1 MAEELDPGF
10 ERLPSGTIR
19 VRIRLKGLTAQE
31 IFPLHQDT
39 PAARKD
45 QMLAAREWDAKT
57 RSAINA
63 GSYVDN
69 SAIRDL
75 TVADLLKSFS
85 AKGLVHSKDSNATKD
100 RNRINL
106 VLKDRIATMKVLS
119 IHTGILKAYANEL
132 IDRRREKDGKEP
144 ARTTL
149 YNQIG
154 VITRAMNFARES
166 NPTIPKVALPTLPPA
181 SPGRDRRLMEGE
193 LEAILEISRKKEPI
207 LTHVVLFAIETALR
221 KDRVLGF
228 KEVYARSI
236 GGGNRVIKFPE
247 GAKNEKTVGVI
258 PVTHKLHALLEDA
271 KRELKASDPLAPL
284 FNISLGRIDKMW
296 IETLEIAG
304 IKDLH
309 FHDLRHEATS
319 RLFES
324 GLTMA
329 EVMSIT
335 GHSTTE
341 MVQRYSHYNAAIV
354 LEKQNRRS
362 DLVAIS
368 DEISKMVGLFLRSGG
383 DRSVLDKMLDSMT
396 MPMAA

>member
-31 IFPLHQDT
+31 HFPLHKDT
-39 PAARKD
+39 PATRKD
-45 QMLAAREWDAKT
+45 QLLAAREWDAKT

-75 TVADLLKSFS
+75 TVADLLKAFS
-85 AKGLVHSKDSNATKD
+85 EKGLTHSKESNAKKD
-100 RNRINL
+100 RNRIKL
-106 VLKDRIATMKVLS
+106 VLKDRIASMKVLAV
-119 IHTGILKAYANEL
+119 HTGVLKAYADEL
-132 IDRRREKDGKEP
+132 IARRFEKDEQEP
-144 ARTTL
+144 KRTTL
-149 YNQIG
+149 YNQLG

-166 NPTIPKVALPTLPPA
+166 NPTIPKVALPKLPPP
-181 SPGRDRRLMEGE
+181 SPGRDRRLQEGE
-193 LEAILEISRKKEPI
+193 LEKILEVSRKKEPI
-207 LTHVVLFAIETALR
+207 LTHAVLFAIETALR

-228 KEVYARSI
+228 KEVYARHV
-236 GGGNRVIKFPE
+236 GRGNRVIKFPD
-247 GAKNEKTVGVI
+247 GPKNEKTVGTI
-258 PVTHKLHALLEDA
+258 PVTRELHAIMEDA
-271 KRELKASDPLAPL
+271 KRDLKVGNPLDQM
-284 FNISLGRIDKMW
+284 FDISLGRFDKMW
-296 IETLEIAG
+296 QETLEIAG

-341 MVQRYSHYNAAIV
+341 MVQRYSHYNAVIV

-362 DLVAIS
+362 DLVAIT
-368 DEISKMVGLFLRSGG
+368 DEISKMVDLFLRSGG
-383 DRSVLDKMLDSMT
+383 DRGVLDEMLNRMT